1 MGVFVSKKTY
11 KKRLTKKDIQK
22 RIGGSDTRQDGKRAK
37 RRTNGARSAP
47 NLRRATA
54 RGARQGYIVPKKVRV
69 KRLTKKDVFFLKDL
83 QKRLTKKDLQKT
95 LLFVS

>member
-1 MGVFVSKKTY
+1 MRFFVSKKTY
-11 KKRLTKKDIQK
+11 EKRITKKDK
-22 RIGGSDTRQDGKRAK
+22 RADKRQDGK

-54 RGARQGYIVPKKVRV
+54 RGARQGYIVLKSGCKN
-69 KRLTKKDVFFLKDL
+69 TYKKDVFFLKDL

>member
-11 KKRLTKKDIQK
+11 KKDLQK
-22 RIGGSDTRQDGKRAK
+22 RIGGSDKRQDGKREK

-54 RGARQGYIVPKKVRV
+54 RGARQGYIDPKSGCK
-69 KRLTKKDVFFLKDL
+69 KTYKKDVFFLKDL
-83 QKRLTKKDLQKT
+83 QKRLTKKRLTKKT
-95 LLFVS
+95 